1 MDIKSI
7 QSSKEQDIFKA
18 LFDAA
23 PDAMVIVDRKG
34 YVQMVNWQTEKLF
47 GYLKNELIGHP
58 VDLLM
63 PEAIR
68 LDHNNNR
75 KFLKEPGVRSTDVR
89 LELEAI
95 RKDGTKF
102 PVDLG
107 SPNMDGYYG
116 PRNNNSTI
124 INNTT
129 VVNRTYKPENGK
141 TEYVAGPDRESIE
154 KATGK
159 QIRPVTVT
167 DGEKPGERLSGN
179 EFSLYRPQV
188 SKAEANGESPAPR
201 KVVELKDVRPVDQKE
216 MNESR
221 NSSTPNTPKEE
232 EPLSVTPRND
242 GDLIAPQPSSKEEVV
257 GPDRYSKPTTPRKIK
272 KDKSPKR

>member
-34 YVQMVNWQTEKLF
+34 YVQMVNWQTEKLV

-75 KFLKEPGVRSTDVR
+75 KFLKEPRVRSTDVR

-107 SPNMDGYYG
+107 SPNMDEYYH
-116 PRNNNSTI
+116 
-124 INNTT
+124 
-129 VVNRTYKPENGK
+129 K
-141 TEYVAGPDRESIE
+141 
-154 KATGK
+154 
-159 QIRPVTVT
+159 
-167 DGEKPGERLSGN
+167 
-179 EFSLYRPQV
+179 
-188 SKAEANGESPAPR
+188 
-201 KVVELKDVRPVDQKE
+201 
-216 MNESR
+216 
-221 NSSTPNTPKEE
+221 
-232 EPLSVTPRND
+232 
-242 GDLIAPQPSSKEEVV
+242 
-257 GPDRYSKPTTPRKIK
+257 
-272 KDKSPKR
+272 